1 MTILSIRFCNILFAG
16 LMAGALL
23 IIWIGFNPQNLSAQT
38 YVEQQQG
45 LIKALNT
52 LMPLVGLLTII
63 LTVVAAFMQMQQ
75 QNIFG
80 ALLVAA
86 GLLILTG
93 LITKFG
99 NQPINS
105 IVLTWSKTDIPT
117 NWIELRDKWWSL
129 HIVRTLVV
137 CIAFLIIVWAN
148 MKKD

>member
-1 MTILSIRFCNILFAG
+1 MTIVIIRFFDILFAG

-23 IIWIGFNPQNLSAQT
+23 IIWIGFNPQNLSAPT

-52 LMPLVGLLTII
+52 LMPLVGLFTII
-63 LTVVAAFMQMQQ
+63 LTVTAAFMQMQQ
-75 QNIFG
+75 QNIFV

-86 GLLILTG
+86 GFLIITG

-105 IVLTWSKTDIPT
+105 IVLTWNKTDIPA
-117 NWIELRDKWWSL
+117 NWIKLRDKWWSL
-129 HIVRTLVV
+129 HILRTLAV

-148 MKKD
+148 MKKE

>member
-1 MTILSIRFCNILFAG
+1 MTILIIRFFNILFAG

-75 QNIFG
+75 QNIFWT
-80 ALLVAA
+80 LLVAA
-86 GLLILTG
+86 GFLIVTG

-105 IVLTWSKTDIPT
+105 IVLTWSKTNIPA

-129 HIVRTLVV
+129 HIVRTLTV
-137 CIAFLIIVWAN
+137 CIAFAIVIWAN